1 MKLNIK
7 AINELI
13 DTEYRSNVSWFAD
26 EIGINRSYLTMILN
40 GKQRNDSAKV
50 INNLCLY
57 CKKKNLDYKKYIFLP

>member
-13 DTEYRSNVSWFAD
+13 DTRYRSNVSWFAD

-40 GKQRNDSAKV
+40 GKHQDNSPKV
-50 INNLCLY
+50 INHLCLY